1 MKLCG
6 YLQIDR
12 IDLAS
17 RTLETLRL
25 VEEDSCLIILCEC
38 WISMHNPK
46 APVTCYDTIIKGL
59 NELSDK
65 FGYTIKTY
73 NVLAIILMIQGE
85 TEKAAAIFEN
95 ALMEL
100 NVYNL

>member
-1 MKLCG
+1 
-6 YLQIDR
+6 
-12 IDLAS
+12 
-17 RTLETLRL
+17 
-25 VEEDSCLIILCEC
+25 
-38 WISMHNPK
+38 MHNPK